1 MSVRGRPKSGEFLR
15 PTTPAIGPV
24 RIERLYRQNA
34 VKGSA
39 RLFEKITKYHIR
51 QGRKQWEIF
60 Q

>member
-1 MSVRGRPKSGEFLR
+1 M
-15 PTTPAIGPV
+15 
-24 RIERLYRQNA
+24 RIDTRHRQNA

-39 RLFEKITKYHIR
+39 RLFDKITKYHIR